1 MKSPEVQAEAQSRGV
16 VWVAL
21 GASLWGFDAVLRQPL
36 TGTLAS
42 STIVFYEHLILA
54 AGLLPALVLHRRTWL
69 ALRLPQWIAVVWIG
83 WGGSALGTLCYTQA
97 IKLGNPTAVVFL
109 QKLQPL
115 IAVLLARLWLR
126 ESHPLKSRFWASL
139 GVAIGAALL
148 IAFGGETVWT
158 LQGDP
163 FRASSFWALAA
174 AAIWGSCTVAGRYLS
189 RGVSPLLLTSLRIIL
204 ALPLLSV
211 LVLAGSPSVSFP
223 VVEAV
228 AFQSLLL
235 IAFVPGFLGLFV
247 YYPGLRGT
255 PASLATLAEL
265 CFPAAAA
272 ILNWVFLG
280 TEVTLVQLAGVGLLW
295 AAVLWSQ
302 KLQDTGEG
310 GAAEA

>member
-1 MKSPEVQAEAQSRGV
+1 MKSSKVQEGAQSNGV

-21 GASLWGFDAVLRQPL
+21 GASLWGFDSVLRQPL
-36 TGTLAS
+36 TDTLAS

-54 AGLLPALVLHRRTWL
+54 AALLPAAVLQRDTWR
-69 ALRLPQWIAVVWIG
+69 AFRVTQWIAVLWIG

-126 ESHPLKSRFWASL
+126 ETQPLRGRFWVSL
-139 GVAIGAALL
+139 GVAMGAAVL
-148 IAFGGETVWT
+148 ISVGGQSDWT

-163 FRASSFWALAA
+163 FRSSSFWALAA
-174 AAIWGSCTVAGRYLS
+174 AAIWGSCTVAGRYLLPA
-189 RGVSPLLLTSLRIIL
+189 VSPLLLTSLRILL

-211 LVLAGSPSVSFP
+211 LVLAGSPTVSFP
-223 VVEAV
+223 LVETGDSL
-228 AFQSLLL
+228 SLLL
-235 IAFVPGFLGLFV
+235 IALVPGFLGLFV
-247 YYPGLRGT
+247 YYRGLHRT

-272 ILNWVFLG
+272 VLNWVFLG
-280 TEVTLVQLAGVGLLW
+280 TEVTPVQMTGVGLLW

-302 KLQDTGEG
+302 RVRN
-310 GAAEA
+310 GAAGIT

>member
-1 MKSPEVQAEAQSRGV
+1 MKSPKVQDGAQSRGV

-36 TGTLAS
+36 TDTLAS

-54 AGLLPALVLHRRTWL
+54 MALLPAAVLQRDTWR
-69 ALRLPQWIAVVWIG
+69 AFRFPQWIAVLWIG

-115 IAVLLARLWLR
+115 FAVLLARHWLH
-126 ESHPLKSRFWASL
+126 ETQPLRGRFWASL
-139 GVAIGAALL
+139 GVAVGAALL
-148 IAFGGETVWT
+148 ISLGGGAEWT

-163 FRASSFWALAA
+163 FRASSLWALAA
-174 AAIWGSCTVAGRYLS
+174 AAIWGSCTVAGRYLAPD
-189 RGVSPLLLTSLRIIL
+189 VSPLLLTSLRIML

-223 VVEAV
+223 A
-228 AFQSLLL
+228 AGAGDFQSLLL
-235 IAFVPGFLGLFV
+235 IALVPGFLGLFV
-247 YYPGLRGT
+247 YYRGLRGA

-272 ILNWVFLG
+272 ILNWIFLG
-280 TEVTLVQLAGVGLLW
+280 TEVTPVQLIGVGLLW

-302 KLQDTGEG
+302 GLQDGGKRPIGES
-310 GAAEA
+310 

>member
-1 MKSPEVQAEAQSRGV
+1 MKSHEVQGEAQSKGV

-21 GASLWGFDAVLRQPL
+21 GASLWGFDGVLRQPL

-54 AGLLPALVLHRRTWL
+54 LALLPVAAAQRRAWRL
-69 ALRLPQWIAVVWIG
+69 LRLPQWMAVLWIG

-115 IAVLLARLWLR
+115 IAVSLARLWLH
-126 ESHPLKSRFWASL
+126 ETQPLRGRFWVSL
-139 GVAIGAALL
+139 AVAMGAALL
-148 IAFGGETVWT
+148 ISFGGPAGWT
-158 LQGDP
+158 LQRDP

-189 RGVSPLLLTSLRIIL
+189 PDVSPLLLTSLRILL
-204 ALPLLSV
+204 ALPLLCV
-211 LVLAGSPSVSFP
+211 LVLAGSPAVSFP
-223 VVEAV
+223 SLKPGDL
-228 AFQSLLL
+228 QSVLL
-235 IAFVPGFLGLFV
+235 IALVPGFLGLLV
-247 YYPGLRGT
+247 YYRGLRGV

-272 ILNWVFLG
+272 ILNWLFLG
-280 TEVTLVQLAGVGLLW
+280 TEVTLLQLAGVGLLW

-302 KLQDTGEG
+302 RLQDMRDHRISET
-310 GAAEA
+310 

>member
-1 MKSPEVQAEAQSRGV
+1 MKSPEVQEGAQSNGV

-54 AGLLPALVLHRRTWL
+54 MALLPAAVLQHDTWR
-69 ALRLPQWIAVVWIG
+69 AFRFPQWIAVLWIG
-83 WGGSALGTLCYTQA
+83 CGGSALGTLCYTQA

-115 IAVLLARLWLR
+115 FAVLLARLWLH
-126 ESHPLKSRFWASL
+126 ETQPLRGRFWASL
-139 GVAIGAALL
+139 GVAMSAALL
-148 IAFGGETVWT
+148 ISLGGGAEWT
-158 LQGDP
+158 FQGDP
-163 FRASSFWALAA
+163 FRASSLWALAA
-174 AAIWGSCTVAGRYLS
+174 AAIWGSCTVAGRYLAPD
-189 RGVSPLLLTSLRIIL
+189 VSPLLLTSLRIMV

-211 LVLAGSPSVSFP
+211 LVLAGSPSVSLP
-223 VVEAV
+223 AVEAGD
-228 AFQSLLL
+228 FQSLLL
-235 IAFVPGFLGLFV
+235 IALVPGFLGLFV
-247 YYPGLRGT
+247 YYRGLRGA

-280 TEVTLVQLAGVGLLW
+280 TEVTLLQLTGVGLLW

-302 KLQDTGEG
+302 GLQEG
-310 GAAEA
+310 GKRPIGET

>member
-1 MKSPEVQAEAQSRGV
+1 VKSPKIQEGAQSNGV

-36 TGTLAS
+36 TDTLAS
-42 STIVFYEHLILA
+42 STIVFYEHLVLA
-54 AGLLPALVLHRRTWL
+54 AALLPAAVLQRRRWR
-69 ALRLPQWIAVVWIG
+69 AFRLTQWIAVLWIS

-126 ESHPLKSRFWASL
+126 ETQPLRGRFWVSL
-139 GVAIGAALL
+139 GVAMGAALL
-148 IAFGGETVWT
+148 ISVGGGSDWT

-174 AAIWGSCTVAGRYLS
+174 AAIWGSCTVAGRYLLP
-189 RGVSPLLLTSLRIIL
+189 GVSPLLLTSLRILL

-211 LVLAGSPSVSFP
+211 LVLAGSPSSPSVSLP
-223 VVEAV
+223 TVEAGDIL
-228 AFQSLLL
+228 SLLL
-235 IAFVPGFLGLFV
+235 LALVPGFLGLFV
-247 YYPGLRGT
+247 YYRGLHRT

-272 ILNWVFLG
+272 VLNWVFLG
-280 TEVTLVQLAGVGLLW
+280 TEVTPVQLIGVGLLW

-302 KLQDTGEG
+302 RVRDSAVGIT
-310 GAAEA
+310 

>member
-1 MKSPEVQAEAQSRGV
+1 MKSPEVQEGPQSNGV

-54 AGLLPALVLHRRTWL
+54 MALLPAAVLQHDTWR
-69 ALRLPQWIAVVWIG
+69 AFRFPQWIAVLWIG
-83 WGGSALGTLCYTQA
+83 CGGSALGTLCYTQA

-115 IAVLLARLWLR
+115 FAVLLARLWLH
-126 ESHPLKSRFWASL
+126 ETQPLRGRFWASL
-139 GVAIGAALL
+139 GVAMSAALL
-148 IAFGGETVWT
+148 ISLGGGAEWT
-158 LQGDP
+158 FQGDP
-163 FRASSFWALAA
+163 FRASSLWALAA
-174 AAIWGSCTVAGRYLS
+174 AAIWGSCTVAGRYLAPD
-189 RGVSPLLLTSLRIIL
+189 VSPLLLTSLRIMV

-211 LVLAGSPSVSFP
+211 LVLAGSPSVSLP
-223 VVEAV
+223 AVEAGD
-228 AFQSLLL
+228 FQSLLL
-235 IAFVPGFLGLFV
+235 IALVPGFLGLFV
-247 YYPGLRGT
+247 YYRGLRGA

-280 TEVTLVQLAGVGLLW
+280 TEVTLLQLTGVGLLW

-302 KLQDTGEG
+302 GLQEG
-310 GAAEA
+310 GKRPIGET